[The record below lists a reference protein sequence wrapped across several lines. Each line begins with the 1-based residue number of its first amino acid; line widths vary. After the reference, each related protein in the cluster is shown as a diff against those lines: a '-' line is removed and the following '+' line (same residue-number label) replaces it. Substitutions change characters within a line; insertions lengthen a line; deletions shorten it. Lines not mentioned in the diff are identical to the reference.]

1 MQFHAFPG
9 PKVGSSFKALKRLT
23 KMKYLTNLATIVIRD
38 SNRIK
43 VRNPYVY
50 RIYFIRTKIYSLK
63 RRDIDSV
70 QMIG

>member
-1 MQFHAFPG
+1 M
-9 PKVGSSFKALKRLT
+9 LT

-43 VRNPYVY
+43 VRNPYVH

-63 RRDIDSV
+63 RRDIDSNDSLKT
-70 QMIG
+70 Q